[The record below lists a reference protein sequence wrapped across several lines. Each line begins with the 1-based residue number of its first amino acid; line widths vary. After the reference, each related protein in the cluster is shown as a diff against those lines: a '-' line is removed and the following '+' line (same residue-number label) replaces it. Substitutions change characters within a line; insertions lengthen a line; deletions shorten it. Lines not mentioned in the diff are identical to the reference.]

1 MMQETHVK
9 QVVKAELLNKN
20 FSPALVQEIED
31 NDIKS
36 TETKLGNLSKAQSFN
51 RFLEAFGDCV

>member
-1 MMQETHVK
+1 MQTTHVK
-9 QVVKAELLNKN
+9 QVVKTELLNIN
-20 FSPALVQEIED
+20 FNPALVQEIED

-36 TETKLGNLSKAQSFN
+36 AETKSGNLNKAQSFN

>member
-1 MMQETHVK
+1 MQATHVK
-9 QVVKAELLNKN
+9 QVVKTELLNKN
-20 FSPALVQEIED
+20 LNPALVKEIED

-36 TETKLGNLSKAQSFN
+36 PESKSVKLSKAQSFN

>member
-1 MMQETHVK
+1 MMQATHVK
-9 QVVKAELLNKN
+9 KIVKTELLNESFN
-20 FSPALVQEIED
+20 PALVQEIEF

-36 TETKLGNLSKAQSFN
+36 TETKSGNLNKAQSFN

>member
-1 MMQETHVK
+1 MQATHVK
-9 QVVKAELLNKN
+9 KIVKTELLNESFN
-20 FSPALVQEIED
+20 PALVQEIEF

-36 TETKLGNLSKAQSFN
+36 TETKSGNLNKAQSFN

>member
-1 MMQETHVK
+1 MQATHVK
-9 QVVKAELLNKN
+9 QTVKTELLNKN
-20 FSPALVQEIED
+20 FNPVLVQEIED

-36 TETKLGNLSKAQSFN
+36 TETKSGNLNKTQSFN

>member
-1 MMQETHVK
+1 MQATHVK

-20 FSPALVQEIED
+20 FSPALAQEIVD

-36 TETKLGNLSKAQSFN
+36 TETKSCNLSKAQSFN

>member
-1 MMQETHVK
+1 MQATHVK
-9 QVVKAELLNKN
+9 QAVKAELVNKN
-20 FSPALVQEIED
+20 FNPVLIQEIED
-31 NDIKS
+31 NEIKS